1 MNEGV
6 LVREDMERGAHLLHL
21 AIDNRSMVE
30 VTFLLTHESRK
41 IGNVGICN
49 LKGNGIVVMYFIR
62 SNSS

>member
-1 MNEGV
+1 MGW
-6 LVREDMERGAHLLHL
+6 GAHLHHF